1 MDKNLFRVHLT
12 ITLALVFIQT
22 TLFRFFEFRGVSP
35 DLVLIYL
42 VFSAHIRG
50 PMQGEII
57 GFLSG
62 VVEDFLSLAPL
73 GFNTFIRLITG
84 FLFGQT
90 RGKISLDSLV
100 SPILF
105 VAVAT
110 CLKELLSLFIS
121 SFFQDNSKPAFTLPF
136 WIGLGMNVIIAP
148 ILYYLFRGLKV
159 FGGRNRSIL

>member
-1 MDKNLFRVHLT
+1 MNRNLFRVHLT

-22 TLFRFFEFRGVSP
+22 TLFRFLEFRGVSP

-42 VFSAHIRG
+42 IFAAHTRG

-62 VVEDFLSLAPL
+62 TVEDLLSLAPL
-73 GFNTFIRLITG
+73 GFNTLTRLITG

-90 RGKISLDSLV
+90 RGKISLDPLV

-110 CLKELLSLFIS
+110 CLKELLSLFVS
-121 SFFQDNSKPAFTLPF
+121 VSFQVSPKSAFTLPF
-136 WIGLGMNVIIAP
+136 WIALGMNTIIAP
-148 ILYYLFRGLKV
+148 VLYNLFRGLKV
-159 FGGRNRSIL
+159 FSENHRSIL